1 MLFFLFLLSLTLGAN
16 AIAARQLEP
25 ALPSLPRLRTTSF
38 IGVTEQRM
46 VLWSA
51 VVVLWLFVLLQV
63 SYLIQPPPAALNSGV
78 TFAEFAR
85 KGFGELSIA
94 VTIVGAIILVLE
106 YARPVDTSE
115 RDREILTRL
124 ELALLLALELILL
137 SAFRRVVLYEQA
149 FGFTTARLFAQ
160 TYMVVMAL
168 ALLALAFEVIRGSIS
183 VNFARRV
190 AVIALG
196 AFTVL
201 VFWNHE
207 AWIADKN
214 IDRGIQTG
222 KFDLVY
228 ARRLSGDAIPTLI
241 NRRRELVPSVAA
253 DIEAAV
259 RCGAGARK
267 TRRWFEWNR
276 GANELD
282 EALRSVHPAPCPSG
296 ESLRWIRRAD

>member
-1 MLFFLFLLSLTLGAN
+1 
-16 AIAARQLEP
+16 
-25 ALPSLPRLRTTSF
+25 
-38 IGVTEQRM
+38 
-46 VLWSA
+46 
-51 VVVLWLFVLLQV
+51 VLWLFVLLQL
-63 SYLIQPPPAALNSGV
+63 SYLIQPPPAAINSGV

-85 KGFGELSIA
+85 QGFGELSIA

-106 YARPVDTSE
+106 YARPVDISE
-115 RDREILTRL
+115 RDRKLLTRL
-124 ELALLLALELILL
+124 ELALVLALELILL

-149 FGFTTARLFAQ
+149 FGFTTDRVFAQ
-160 TYMVVMAL
+160 TYMLVMAL
-168 ALLALAFEVIRGSIS
+168 ALLALAFEIVRGSIS

-201 VFWNHE
+201 AFWNHE
-207 AWIADKN
+207 AWIVDKN

-222 KFDLVY
+222 KFDLAY
-228 ARRLSGDAIPTLI
+228 ARRLSDAVPTLI
-241 NRRRELVPSVAA
+241 NRRRELGPVAA

-259 RCGAGARK
+259 RCEKGLR

-282 EALRSVHPAPCPSG
+282 EALRSVHPAACPSG
-296 ESLRWIRRAD
+296 ESLRWIHRADRSSETTTPASAASAGTPAS